1 MEKGEL
7 KENLI
12 DRILNNKWED
22 DILPLKTNLVYY
34 KCAIMEIEAKFKAL
48 DIQFNVSHDRN
59 PIESIKTRLKS
70 VERIIKKL
78 NKYNFPLTL
87 ESIEENIWDIAGIR
101 VICSFTEDIYFLEK
115 SLIEQDDIRL
125 IMRKDYIENPKP
137 NGYRSLHLRIE
148 IPVFL
153 SSGKKW
159 VKAEIQFRTIAM
171 DFWASLE
178 HKIRYNKQMTE
189 NIDEINKELLECAKM
204 CTELDK
210 KMQKV
215 KNKSNIE
222 RFINRN
228 KIIEILIK

>member
-1 MEKGEL
+1 MEKGEF
-7 KENLI
+7 KEETI
-12 DRILNNKWED
+12 DKILNNEWED
-22 DILPLKTNLVYY
+22 DLFPLKKNLVYY
-34 KCAIMEIEAKFKAL
+34 KCAIMEIEVKFKAL
-48 DIQFNVSHDRN
+48 DVQFNIIHHRN

-70 VERIIKKL
+70 EEGIIKKL
-78 NKYNFPLTL
+78 KRYNKPITL
-87 ESIEENIWDIAGIR
+87 ESIEENIWDIAGVR

-115 SLIEQDDIRL
+115 SLLQQDDIKL
-125 IMRKDYIENPKP
+125 IMRKDYIANPKS

-148 IPVFL
+148 VPIFL

-189 NIDEINKELLECAKM
+189 NIEEINRELLECARM
-204 CTELDK
+204 CSELDDR
-210 KMQKV
+210 MQRV

-222 RFINRN
+222 D
-228 KIIEILIK
+228 L